1 MPSYLELA
9 QQKIERGIIV
19 AKKDNSTF
27 STRSFKISP
36 KGYVTVDGKRISK
49 DDAIAGLAEVL
60 KHEAQ
65 PQVPEPKKAKAPKG
79 PLTFGNLNQQT
90 RDYFYELCEQMVTIS
105 QDADNSVPV
114 RTGSNF
120 LSIPPKHQPRLTY
133 LKKVGVIEKCQ
144 GNKASHKMLRL
155 TESGQAL
162 WKAHA

>member
-1 MPSYLELA
+1 MLRYLELA
-9 QQKIERGIIV
+9 RQKIERGIIV

-27 STRSFKISP
+27 STRCFKISP
-36 KGYVTVDGKRISK
+36 KGYVT
-49 DDAIAGLAEVL
+49 
-60 KHEAQ
+60 
-65 PQVPEPKKAKAPKG
+65 KKAKAPKG
-79 PLTFGNLNQQT
+79 PLTFDRLNLQT